1 MYALVGVVR
10 VKPGHEDEV
19 AAMTREHGPGL
30 VTGMNGSR
38 AAYWARTVDD
48 QDGFQHS
55 FWLFDSEADARAAEV
70 VFSSLRDLPDAPA
83 VFVSVE
89 VCELIAQM

>member
-10 VKPGHEDEV
+10 VKPGHEDDV

-30 VTGMNGSR
+30 VTGVNGSR

-48 QDGFQHS
+48 QDVFQHS
-55 FWLFDSEADARAAEV
+55 FWLFDDEEGARVAEATYQA
-70 VFSSLRDLPDAPA
+70 LRKMPDAPA
-83 VFVSVE
+83 TFVSVE
-89 VCELIAQM
+89 VCEVVGQT

>member
-1 MYALVGVVR
+1 MFSLGE
-10 VKPGHEDEV
+10 P
-19 AAMTREHGPGL
+19 
-30 VTGMNGSR
+30 
-38 AAYWARTVDD
+38 
-48 QDGFQHS
+48 
-55 FWLFDSEADARAAEV
+55 DARAAET

>member
-1 MYALVGVVR
+1 MYALVGVVC
-10 VKPGHEDEV
+10 VKPGHEEEV

-30 VTGMNGSR
+30 VTGMNGSK
-38 AAYWARTVDD
+38 AAYWARTVDTD
-48 QDGFQHS
+48 DIFQHS
-55 FWLFDSEADARAAEV
+55 LWLFELEADARAAET